1 MRRLLAFFGLD
12 PGRTDQ
18 DFFHDG
24 PVSPSTLGG
33 GITIKGELRGEGPL
47 TVLGQ
52 FEGDI
57 VLDGTLHV
65 GPEARVDANITARAI
80 VIAGV
85 VRGNLSADTS
95 VEILPTGALTGT
107 VKSGSFTAADGAR
120 VKGEIWVEQPVEDR
134 RLPAMRA

>member
-1 MRRLLAFFGLD
+1 MRRLLDFFGLD

-18 DFFHDG
+18 DFFRDG
-24 PVSPSTLGG
+24 PASPSTLGG

-47 TVLGQ
+47 T
-52 FEGDI
+52 

-85 VRGNLSADTS
+85 VRGNLSADTR
-95 VEILPTGALTGT
+95 VEIPPTGALTGT

-134 RLPAMRA
+134 RFPAVRA